1 MAGVVMRGFLPK
13 QIREAIGH
21 ALGGG
26 FALHLHTLGVGAAAP
41 AVFRRAV
48 ARGEWIAHL
57 FGQDAD
63 GLQAFALE
71 LGVGRVVID
80 RRGEAAQHVD
90 LCGAPL
96 ARALSLCDN
105 AADLP
110 ARPLVG
116 VQPAG
121 VPARRHEADRPAKP
135 PEEPRF
141 GNLPPL
147 RHSGGLFGGTRE
159 E

>member
-1 MAGVVMRGFLPK
+1 MRGFLPK

-41 AVFRRAV
+41 AVFRLAV

-90 LCGAPL
+90 LCGLPL
-96 ARALSLCDN
+96 VRALSLCDN
-105 AADLP
+105 VADLP
-110 ARPLVG
+110 GRPAVG
-116 VQPAG
+116 ATPAG
-121 VPARRHEADRPAKP
+121 VLARRHHDDTPAKP
-135 PEEPRF
+135 SAEVRF

-147 RHSGGLFGGTRE
+147 RHNGGLFGGE
-159 E
+159 S